1 MSDNEPQPPP
11 KRPFQFGL
19 ASMLLVMV
27 LVSVLSASFAGLW
40 HRHRG
45 EATMP
50 PGFFVLMAVAA
61 PMALMILASVL
72 RAVTRYIASR
82 REEEEEE

>member
-1 MSDNEPQPPP
+1 MSDNEPQPPQ

-27 LVSVLSASFAGLW
+27 LVSVLAASLAGLL
-40 HRHRG
+40 HRHQGRS
-45 EATMP
+45 TMP

-61 PMALMILASVL
+61 PMGLLILAAL
-72 RAVTRYIASR
+72 FRAVTQYFKHR
-82 REEEEEE
+82 R

>member
-19 ASMLLVMV
+19 ASMLLIMV
-27 LVSVLSASFAGLW
+27 LFSVLAAALAGLL
-40 HRHRG
+40 HRHQGRS
-45 EATMP
+45 TMP

-61 PMALMILASVL
+61 PVGLMILASL
-72 RAVTRYIASR
+72 FRAVTRYLNR
-82 REEEEEE
+82 RR